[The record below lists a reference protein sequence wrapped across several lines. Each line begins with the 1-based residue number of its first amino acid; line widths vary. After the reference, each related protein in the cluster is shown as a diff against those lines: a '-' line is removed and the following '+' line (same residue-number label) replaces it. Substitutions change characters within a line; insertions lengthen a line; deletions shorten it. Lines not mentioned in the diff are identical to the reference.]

1 MVNLTPSRTG
11 FKYDHILSQEGSKSK
26 VIRLEVFYLKSM
38 SGKSM
43 NGTKGV
49 RVSVRPLEIEKCEG
63 YTMESTTLYSQE
75 NVGGW
80 LKFLP
85 RKNDKA
91 VLAMAEKIDAHVPA
105 IIAAYLESPSA
116 GRAAFMQFRE
126 GAV

>member
-38 SGKSM
+38 H
-43 NGTKGV
+43 GTKGV

-105 IIAAYLESPSA
+105 IIAAYQESPSA